1 MFGCLCVCVSV
12 CVFAMIMTRVLAHTH
27 THTHACTHTYT
38 RHLRQLNRHSE
49 EDQAELTALVEDRT
63 RFLHIAVK
71 NYILCL
77 KAGVSGPTYLC
88 AEKATTVSHFVT
100 LVCFHGFKLSNWE
113 KNRMLFSSLTL

>member
-1 MFGCLCVCVSV
+1 MGVCVCVFV
-12 CVFAMIMTRVLAHTH
+12 MIMTCVLAYTPPPHTH
-27 THTHACTHTYT
+27 T

-49 EDQAELTALVEDRT
+49 EDQAELKALVEDRT

-88 AEKATTVSHFVT
+88 SEKATTVSHFVT
-100 LVCFHGFKLSNWE
+100 LVCFHGF
-113 KNRMLFSSLTL
+113 